1 MNELS
6 SIAPAAHHS
15 ALFLIQA
22 GICAFPDTGGVTVPD
37 EPGPISIIA
46 EPIPAYFGS

>member
-22 GICAFPDTGGVTVPD
+22 GISFELELEPCVVGGIFRTSSL
-37 EPGPISIIA
+37 IKNW
-46 EPIPAYFGS
+46 IP